1 MKGRKKLIPGQW
13 TAKQLKLQQLLAN
26 PFDKRVLAEKAKEV
40 SISERVLY
48 KWKNIPGWQDAV
60 FEIAKK
66 WIGDGAPKVLRALYH
81 KAKDTGDPVC
91 VKLYLEII
99 GKYTQKTE
107 MDIRAGRLED
117 LSDEELRNIIKK
129 EFASQGRSDE
139 GASEALPG
147 E

>member
-1 MKGRKKLIPGQW
+1 MRGRKLQIPGQW
-13 TAKQLKLQQLLAN
+13 SVKQLRLQQMLAD

-40 SISERVLY
+40 GISERVLY
-48 KWKNIPGWQDAV
+48 KWKNMPGWQDTV

-107 MDIRAGRLED
+107 MDIRAGRLEE
-117 LSDEELRNIIKK
+117 LSDEELRDIIAK
-129 EFASQGRSDE
+129 
-139 GASEALPG
+139 GAAFQSGGSGGAPKTLPG
-147 E
+147 

>member
-1 MKGRKKLIPGQW
+1 MKGRKKQIPGQW
-13 TAKQLKLQQLLAN
+13 SAKQLKLQELLAN
-26 PFDKRVLAEKAKEV
+26 PFDKRTLAEMAKEV
-40 SISERVLY
+40 GISERVLY
-48 KWKNIPGWQDAV
+48 KWKNIPGWQDCV

-107 MDIRAGRLED
+107 MDIRAGRLEE
-117 LSDEELRNIIKK
+117 LSDEELRDIITK
-129 EFASQGRSDE
+129 EFNSQGRGGERDPK
-139 GASEALPG
+139 ALPG